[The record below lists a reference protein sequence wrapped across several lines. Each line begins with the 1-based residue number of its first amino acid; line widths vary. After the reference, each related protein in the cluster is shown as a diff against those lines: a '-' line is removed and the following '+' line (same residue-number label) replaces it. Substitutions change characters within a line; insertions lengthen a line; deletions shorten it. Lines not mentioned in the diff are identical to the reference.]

1 VMAEGD
7 DATLVTR
14 IVDDICQVIAKA
26 A

>member
-1 VMAEGD
+1 MAEGD
-7 DATLVTR
+7 DASLVTR